1 MTSAT
6 ATATDNALLVA
17 LLAPAHSSAFTSIST
32 DKTARGGNT
41 DLALHDD
48 AATQTLHLQGS
59 LGALEG
65 QDGKL
70 VGFAIAEAAVP
81 ADTGT
86 TLLSASTGLRLS
98 FTHEPPESHWQVR
111 LVVQG
116 LPSQYSY
123 VASLPP
129 ASSSSSSALM
139 HAVPWTAFRLQ
150 YRGMLV
156 DGSVGFS
163 LPITLS
169 SHQVV
174 THVGIELTRSSQPA
188 PWNATVPFPFRFVL
202 HAPGIEAVVSRGET

>member
-1 MTSAT
+1 MAAAPAT
-6 ATATDNALLVA
+6 LLVA
-17 LLAPAHSSAFTSIST
+17 LLAPATSSAFTSIST
-32 DKTARGGNT
+32 DKTARGGTT
-41 DLALHDD
+41 DLALHDH

-65 QDGKL
+65 QDGTL
-70 VGFAIAEAAVP
+70 VGFAIASAAMP
-81 ADTGT
+81 ADTGA
-86 TLLSASTGLRLS
+86 TLLSTSTGFRLS
-98 FTHEPPESHWQVR
+98 STHEPPELHWQVR

-129 ASSSSSSALM
+129 ASSAALM

-150 YRGMLV
+150 YRGMLA

-163 LPITLS
+163 LPVTLS
-169 SHQVV
+169 PNQVV

-188 PWNATVPFPFRFVL
+188 PWNTTVPLPFRFVL
-202 HAPGIEAVVSRGET
+202 HAPGIEAVGEEESPKK